1 LLRIIGVEV
10 GFGLAGAAV
19 SLGLYG
25 AVVAFGAGIRTGAL
39 SLPALITQ
47 QVIVINMVT
56 MRTNTVITTRTIT
69 MGLQRVPS
77 EEDEV
82 YWRRASRAMSE
93 VVVLVIVIGSFLG
106 MERTEGAGKVAS
118 AAIGNAAMI
127 VGKSAYNR
135 MKRAV
140 CEGRGLIAME
150 SKYEVGRSLE
160 EKTGYE
166 TDLVLGEKESAKT
179 LYVLQ
184 LYAAEKVS
192 RCGVSLSSVIC
203 PATSAANLQHRLLE
217 HAGLGKA
224 VKNTPSAIRNR
235 LSMLMRRRMRSE

>member
-1 LLRIIGVEV
+1 MFRIIGVAV
-10 GFGLAGAAV
+10 GFGLAGT
-19 SLGLYG
+19 
-25 AVVAFGAGIRTGAL
+25 VVAFSAGFRTVAL

-47 QVIVINMVT
+47 KVIVIKMVT
-56 MRTNTVITTRTIT
+56 KMTKTLITMRTIT

-93 VVVLVIVIGSFLG
+93 VVVLVIVIGSFSE
-106 MERTEGAGKVAS
+106 MERTEGAGEVTS
-118 AAIGNAAMI
+118 TAIGNAAMI

-135 MKRAV
+135 IKRAV
-140 CEGRGLIAME
+140 CEGRGLSAME
-150 SKYEVGRSLE
+150 SKCEVGRSLE

-192 RCGVSLSSVIC
+192 RYGASLSSVIC
-203 PATSAANLQHRLLE
+203 PATSLPLQ
-217 HAGLGKA
+217 
-224 VKNTPSAIRNR
+224 P
-235 LSMLMRRRMRSE
+235 